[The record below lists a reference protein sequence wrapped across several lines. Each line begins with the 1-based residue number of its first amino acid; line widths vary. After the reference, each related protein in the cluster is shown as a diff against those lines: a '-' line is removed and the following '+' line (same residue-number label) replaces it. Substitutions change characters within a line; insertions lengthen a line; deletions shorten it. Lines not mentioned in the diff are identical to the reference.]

1 MLVQRVPDKFVSK
14 FKDELSVAVALT
26 VPDGHVWRVGLR
38 KAENKIW
45 FQDGWQEFVDRY
57 SIRIG
62 YLLIFRY
69 EGNSAFSVYI
79 FNLTHSEINYHS
91 TGLMDSA
98 HNHFKRARLFE
109 DLEDEDAEVM
119 YPLSVYPSPLPD
131 SSVPA
136 NKGYTGSAI
145 QTLFTGPVVKAE
157 ETTPTPKV
165 PKKRG
170 RKKKNA
176 DPEEINSSAPR
187 DDDPENRSK
196 FYESASARKRT
207 VTAEER
213 ERAINA
219 AKTFEPTNPFFRVV
233 LRPSYLYRGCIMY
246 LPSGFAEKYL
256 SGISGFIKVQLA
268 EKQWPVRCLYKAG
281 RAKFSQGWYEF
292 TLENNLGEE
301 SDLARMS
308 SVFPGPRFLSLL
320 HQNSKSVIQA
330 KQIHA
335 QLVINGCRDNSLIGK
350 LIGHYCSKQPSPE
363 SSKLAHLLVFPRFG
377 HGDKFL
383 FNTLLK
389 CSKPDDSIRIF
400 ASWASKSSLLHLNE
414 RTFVFLLGACAR
426 SASSESALRVGRIV
440 HGMVTGLLEI
450 GSLVHG
456 YIEKLGFTPEVDV
469 FVGTGLVDMYTKCGC
484 LNSASSVFELM
495 EMKNVFT
502 WTSMAMGLALNG
514 RGNETPNLLNRMV
527 ASGIKPNEKTFTSLL
542 SAYCHVGHVQEGLE
556 LFQSMRTRFGV
567 TPVIQHYG
575 CIVDLLG
582 KAGRLQEA
590 YEFVSAMPIKP
601 DAILLR
607 SLRDACNIYGET
619 VMGEEMGKA
628 LLEIEREEKKLSG
641 SECEDYVALSNV
653 LASKG
658 KWVEVEKLRN
668 EMKERRIRTRPGY
681 SFV

>member
-1 MLVQRVPDKFVSK
+1 MPRPFFHKLIFSSTIQEKRLRVPDKFVSK

-38 KAENKIW
+38 KADNNKIW

-79 FNLTHSEINYHS
+79 YNLSHSEINYHS

-109 DLEDEDAEVM
+109 DLEDEDVEVVH
-119 YPLSVYPSPLPD
+119 PSSLYPSQHPETTAH
-131 SSVPA
+131 A
-136 NKGYTGSAI
+136 NKGHTSSAI
-145 QTLFTGPVVKAE
+145 QSFFAEPPVKAE

-256 SGISGFIKVQLA
+256 SGISGFIKVQLG

-292 TLENNLGEE
+292 TLENNLGE
-301 SDLARMS
+301 
-308 SVFPGPRFLSLL
+308 
-320 HQNSKSVIQA
+320 
-330 KQIHA
+330 
-335 QLVINGCRDNSLIGK
+335 
-350 LIGHYCSKQPSPE
+350 
-363 SSKLAHLLVFPRFG
+363 
-377 HGDKFL
+377 GDV
-383 FNTLLK
+383 
-389 CSKPDDSIRIF
+389 C
-400 ASWASKSSLLHLNE
+400 
-414 RTFVFLLGACAR
+414 
-426 SASSESALRVGRIV
+426 
-440 HGMVTGLLEI
+440 
-450 GSLVHG
+450 
-456 YIEKLGFTPEVDV
+456 
-469 FVGTGLVDMYTKCGC
+469 
-484 LNSASSVFELM
+484 VFEL
-495 EMKNVFT
+495 
-502 WTSMAMGLALNG
+502 L
-514 RGNETPNLLNRMV
+514 
-527 ASGIKPNEKTFTSLL
+527 
-542 SAYCHVGHVQEGLE
+542 
-556 LFQSMRTRFGV
+556 RTRDFVLKV
-567 TPVIQHYG
+567 TAFRVN
-575 CIVDLLG
+575 
-582 KAGRLQEA
+582 E
-590 YEFVSAMPIKP
+590 
-601 DAILLR
+601 
-607 SLRDACNIYGET
+607 
-619 VMGEEMGKA
+619 
-628 LLEIEREEKKLSG
+628 
-641 SECEDYVALSNV
+641 YV
-653 LASKG
+653 
-658 KWVEVEKLRN
+658 
-668 EMKERRIRTRPGY
+668 
-681 SFV
+681 